1 MKDTCMVNSSPEI
14 MGQKATVDHL
24 GKRTLKKELANLK
37 RAGAGHLNLVGWQLN
52 YNGTQRGETSHLR
65 KHLSKIKNKREIIS
79 NLKTI
84 THLCVQ
90 YSTCM
95 CVCLRCV
102 TVVLKNFEF
111 FLN

>member
-65 KHLSKIKNKREIIS
+65 KHLSNIKNKREIIS

-84 THLCVQ
+84 THLCAVQ
-90 YSTCM
+90 YR
-95 CVCLRCV
+95 VCLFTLCDRCF
-102 TVVLKNFEF
+102 KKF
-111 FLN
+111 